1 MAEQLLVV
9 LAVFVSGWS
18 AGVAW
23 RRGKDWRRRK
33 RDRRAAGFPK
43 LPRKPQ
49 AVRREVANA

>member
-23 RRGKDWRRRK
+23 RRGRDWRQR
-33 RDRRAAGFPK
+33 RRARRT
-43 LPRKPQ
+43 PRGPQ
-49 AVRREVANA
+49 AVRREVAGV